1 MIEVFKKDLDELE
14 QFKHKIRNISPNDF
28 DCEKVLDL
36 LFPVINNKEKQIL
49 NISRKNLASK
59 HFRKLGNLYEEL
71 IEEQTNDW
79 I

>member
-1 MIEVFKKDLDELE
+1 MIEVFKKDLDDLE

-36 LFPVINNKEKQIL
+36 LFQVIDNKEKQIL

-59 HFRKLGNLYEEL
+59 HFRKIGNLYEEL
-71 IEEQTNDW
+71 MMEQTNGW

>member
-71 IEEQTNDW
+71 IEETN
-79 I
+79 

>member
-59 HFRKLGNLYEEL
+59 HIRKLGNLYEEL
-71 IEEQTNDW
+71 IEETN
-79 I
+79 